1 LLSNMRLGTVSLLIY
16 ACTTTPLVG
25 FILLICPASDGIGKS
40 QAEGKLVEARRISLD
55 ERQQPTLF

>member
-1 LLSNMRLGTVSLLIY
+1 LLCG
-16 ACTTTPLVG
+16 P
-25 FILLICPASDGIGKS
+25 CPASDGIGKS